1 MCPLD
6 RRHLLRSSTRSS
18 QCHLHGDGHD
28 WGEYAILEFL
38 APYFTTK
45 YSPDPDPDHMQSY
58 LAPIG
63 AGLMADKGNWR
74 QRMWVTFGLEV
85 GALVYIIFGY
95 EESKYILVS
104 DPQSQPQEISTQ
116 TTYVIL
122 LRSRMTRRAVHLWVR
137 RLPLSRS
144 MHQ

>member
-1 MCPLD
+1 
-6 RRHLLRSSTRSS
+6 
-18 QCHLHGDGHD
+18 
-28 WGEYAILEFL
+28 
-38 APYFTTK
+38 
-45 YSPDPDPDHMQSY
+45 
-58 LAPIG
+58 
-63 AGLMADKGNWR
+63 
-74 QRMWVTFGLEV
+74 MWVTFGLEV